1 MKAINTQKITREWVE
16 QMMDHYKGLTDD
28 DLNQINIRGY
38 FTGMS
43 EQQVYD
49 MILDLFWMNHEH
61 PMKMD
66 GAVKT
71 GPREPALQKQKS
83 FFSVEVFTDQ
93 NQCK

>member
-28 DLNQINIRGY
+28 DLNQINVRGY
-38 FTGMS
+38 FAGMR
-43 EQQVYD
+43 ERHVYD
-49 MILDLFWMNHEH
+49 LILDLFTNQNEY

-83 FFSVEVFTDQ
+83 FFSRGIHRPEPI
-93 NQCK
+93 